1 MRYTARGIVVDKS
14 TKNIL
19 LIKYIDKNSPSTIE
33 FTEGF
38 WVTPGGGVEKNESF
52 KDALKR
58 EIFEETGIENVEI
71 KNCIFSRIAYAKLN
85 NIEQNMYY
93 ERYFLVETN
102 EVTINNENI
111 TDGER
116 EVIKEYKW
124 WSVDELRHTK
134 EKVFPI
140 GFKNFIDMNIVSYK
154 YPIDITDSTDILK
167 VNDDNINH

>member
-1 MRYTARGIVVDKS
+1 MRYTARGILVDKI

-19 LIKYIDKNSPSTIE
+19 LIKYIDKCSPSTKE

-58 EIFEETGIENVEI
+58 EIFEETGIENAEI

-85 NIEQNMYY
+85 DIEQSMYY

-102 EVTINNENI
+102 EVTIDNENI

-134 EKVFPI
+134 EQVFPI
-140 GFKNFIDMNIVSYK
+140 GFKNFIDMNIFSYK

-167 VNDDNINH
+167 IKE